1 MRSKLLDGEGV
12 MPTGGQ
18 GCSLASPTVSWRCLE
33 FNTISSMKWLPS
45 LIPTSLQAC
54 SLKKVKPIGFL
65 APQGHRSRGRSP
77 ARWWGLAM
85 GCPLCE
91 ARQDA
96 PLTGIRGLSSRSGL
110 GHDPR
115 KEEQGAFHLPQA
127 SPRHQASR
135 IPAARASPPKPAFS
149 APRLFPAPPHTL
161 DGLAPA
167 PGTRTVRE
175 YADAEGRP
183 AGLFA
188 AGASAQAPSWN
199 LLRRESLR
207 SESGGV
213 RGRVPGILG
222 RLEGGG
228 RAWGL
233 AVWLPA
239 PLRSGEAKPPQSR
252 PQARLGAGWG
262 MRWSWRVSWTG
273 KLGTLVP
280 AVLRVRPAGERGRH
294 TKRGLFGEMSSP
306 GIATLPGC
314 AVHLGEGPFRT
325 ERNKFGPGTWTTDIF
340 SAETHPLG
348 KLGQKNSLLPARMG

>member
-1 MRSKLLDGEGV
+1 
-12 MPTGGQ
+12 
-18 GCSLASPTVSWRCLE
+18 
-33 FNTISSMKWLPS
+33 
-45 LIPTSLQAC
+45 
-54 SLKKVKPIGFL
+54 
-65 APQGHRSRGRSP
+65 
-77 ARWWGLAM
+77 M

-127 SPRHQASR
+127 SPGHQASR
-135 IPAARASPPKPAFS
+135 IPAARALPPKPAFS
-149 APRLFPAPPHTL
+149 TPRLFPAPPHTL

-183 AGLFA
+183 AGLSA

-213 RGRVPGILG
+213 RGPVPGILG
-222 RLEGGG
+222 RSEGGEG
-228 RAWGL
+228 PGAWLSGSR
-233 AVWLPA
+233 
-239 PLRSGEAKPPQSR
+239 LRS
-252 PQARLGAGWG
+252 ARGKGSLLSPARRLDWGSGGGCGDHGGALDWKAWHPCSCGPEG
-262 MRWSWRVSWTG
+262 PARRGKGQTHQGGALWRV
-273 KLGTLVP
+273 
-280 AVLRVRPAGERGRH
+280 VLAWD
-294 TKRGLFGEMSSP
+294 S
-306 GIATLPGC
+306 TLPGF
-314 AVHLGEGPFRT
+314 AAHLGEGPFRT

-348 KLGQKNSLLPARMG
+348 KVGRKNSLLPARMG